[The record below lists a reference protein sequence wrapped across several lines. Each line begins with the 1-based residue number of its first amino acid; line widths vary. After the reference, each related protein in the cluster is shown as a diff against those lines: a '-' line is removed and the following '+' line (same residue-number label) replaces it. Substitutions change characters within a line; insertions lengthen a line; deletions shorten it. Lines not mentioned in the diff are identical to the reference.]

1 MNKRYAFRIQN
12 SLELKVN
19 DRTYDDSTNM
29 KTYQNTDKS
38 LISTLPP
45 LTHSLFHTHCLRCNA
60 RRRSTIKHN
69 PRSLTQEGEAVTMTE
84 QVNLKKLLT
93 TRVNSESE
101 DPAKA

>member
-38 LISTLPP
+38 LISTSSIYRYKYMKLV
-45 LTHSLFHTHCLRCNA
+45 LS
-60 RRRSTIKHN
+60 I
-69 PRSLTQEGEAVTMTE
+69 AVI
-84 QVNLKKLLT
+84 VNI
-93 TRVNSESE
+93 
-101 DPAKA
+101 D